1 MVGEAG
7 SARGEGTQ
15 VSRAWMVSGLEGL
28 REDLAFTQCEL
39 RPLQGCK

>member
-7 SARGEGTQ
+7 SAGGTQ
-15 VSRAWMVSGLEGL
+15 TSQAWMVSGLEGR
-28 REDLAFTQCEL
+28 REDLAFTGCEL